1 MKYAPGQP
9 VELSVVRERD
19 MAVLEVRDH
28 GPGISPEVQ
37 ARIFERYQ
45 RASGKHSRE
54 SLGLGLYV
62 ARQIARAHG
71 GELSVESAPGQGAL
85 FRLRLPLG

>member
-1 MKYAPGQP
+1 
-9 VELSVVRERD
+9 
-19 MAVLEVRDH
+19 DH
-28 GPGISPEVQ
+28 GPGISPEEQ
-37 ARIFERYQ
+37 TRIFERYQ

-71 GELSVESAPGQGAL
+71 GDLTVESTLGVGSR
-85 FRLRLPLG
+85 FILRLPRG